1 MSYGLRSYKSSRAN
15 TASREDLLILLYEGA
30 IRFLEKSLQAHTAGT
45 LSEHKMMLQR
55 AMAII
60 SELQNT
66 LDFEKG
72 GDLAMQLFDLYN
84 YMLDRLTKANINRDM
99 SAISEVIEH
108 LNVLLDGWRQ
118 AVAQVK
124 RQGGMAA
131 LVANGGSASTDP
143 VDTVTA
149 SKPVAPRPQQ
159 KAPGALPRLSRP
171 QVL

>member
-30 IRFLEKSLQAHTAGT
+30 IRFLEKSIQASSI
-45 LSEHKMMLQR
+45 SEHKMMLQR

-84 YMLDRLTKANINRDM
+84 YMLDRLTKANINRDKD
-99 SAISEVIEH
+99 AIAEVIEH

-118 AVAQVK
+118 AVDQVK
-124 RQGGMAA
+124 RQGGISA
-131 LVANGGSASTDP
+131 LVANGGTATSDP
-143 VDTVTA
+143 VDTVSA
-149 SKPVAPRPQQ
+149 RKPAAPRPQQ
-159 KAPGALPRLSRP
+159 KAPRPRLSRP